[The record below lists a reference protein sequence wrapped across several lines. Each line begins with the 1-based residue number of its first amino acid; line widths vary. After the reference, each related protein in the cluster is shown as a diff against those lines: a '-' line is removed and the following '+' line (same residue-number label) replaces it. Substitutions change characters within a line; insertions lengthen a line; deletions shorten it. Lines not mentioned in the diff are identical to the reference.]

1 MEVMMGNKL
10 STRIQEQFIS
20 SVEKDSNVRNAFLLV
35 DNEALDIHINECYG
49 MNSYVDQP
57 YYIAS
62 IGKVFTSVII
72 GQMVEKNLL
81 GYEDK
86 VLDILGSE
94 IVDGLHT
101 VKGINYIGEVTI
113 RHLLNHTSGIGDYFS
128 DKPIQGKP
136 MLELILESPYKHY
149 SPLDIVQW
157 SKKNIKPVFRPGKGF
172 HYSDT
177 GYHLLGLVLEKIL
190 NMPLAEVMEKNIF
203 SPLSMKNTVFAS
215 YTKQAKIDEGRICD
229 VYWGENNVKD
239 YNIFKDDYAGGGVI
253 STSSDLLLF
262 FKAIIHHQI
271 IRESTLEQ
279 MTTWSKYSSIKLFG
293 IAYGLGLMYLKSTP
307 LLFPKKF
314 CSFGHIGS
322 IGSFMFYNPT
332 TKTYLIGSVNR
343 FQYHR
348 KSMNI
353 MFQALKE
360 IMRKHEKQAIV

>member
-1 MEVMMGNKL
+1 MEKTL
-10 STRIQEQFIS
+10 SSRIRDQFIS
-20 SVEKDSNVRNAFLLV
+20 SVEKDSKVKNAFLLV
-35 DNEALDIHINECYG
+35 YNGALGIHVNEYYG
-49 MNSYVDQP
+49 TNSTVDQP

-72 GQMVEKNLL
+72 GQLVEKKLI

-86 VLDILGSE
+86 VLNILGNS

-101 VKGINYIGEVTI
+101 VKGINYISEVTI

-128 DKPIQGKP
+128 DKPIHGKP
-136 MLELILESPYKHY
+136 MLELIHESPYKHY
-149 SPLDIVQW
+149 SPLEIVQW
-157 SKKNIKPVFRPGKGF
+157 SKTNIKPRFKPGKGF

-177 GYHLLGLVLEKIL
+177 GYHLLGLVIEKIL

-203 SPLSMKNTVFAS
+203 SPLDMKNTALAS
-215 YTKQAKIDEGRICD
+215 NEKSGKIDEGDICD

-239 YNIFKDDYAGGGVI
+239 YSIFKDDYAGGGI
-253 STSSDLLLF
+253 ITTSSDLLLF
-262 FKAIIHHQI
+262 VRAIINHQI
-271 IRESTLEQ
+271 INESTLNE
-279 MTTWSKYSSIKLFG
+279 MTKWSKYSSVKLIG

-314 CSFGHIGS
+314 SSFGHIGS

-353 MFQALKE
+353 MFNALKE
-360 IMRKHEKQAIV
+360 IMKIYLT